1 MSRMKSLL
9 ALQPVIAAGC
19 LFVFLLLRVGLQ
31 MDYVIVCFLLGKEG
45 AVPVAKGVSSE
56 HLLSTHNNKLEHR
69 KNHVLFWNPP
79 SPYRHNT
86 PIRVNR
92 SPSIWVELDWMSAS
106 RTHGSPYEWSFQRT
120 SFSDLLGMITTV
132 VVTGKRVNNNRQ
144 RWCVMLS
151 RNPESPSHQNHLYQW
166 PTQGHYE
173 GMWSISYKK
182 QQQYKWN
189 I

>member
-1 MSRMKSLL
+1 MERCRFVCTFTATLQRFCIDIHSLLLQKKKWTAISSRENTKHMMSRMKSLL

-92 SPSIWVELDWMSAS
+92 SPSIWVELDWICQPQEHMALHMNGLFKEHHSQIFLA
-106 RTHGSPYEWSFQRT
+106 WSLQ
-120 SFSDLLGMITTV
+120 L
-132 VVTGKRVNNNRQ
+132 
-144 RWCVMLS
+144 
-151 RNPESPSHQNHLYQW
+151 
-166 PTQGHYE
+166 
-173 GMWSISYKK
+173 
-182 QQQYKWN
+182 
-189 I
+189 